1 MPLGLTWFAD
11 LSHRYKNKHCSFFSY
26 IFKFKKSQLCAVC
39 WKHVT
44 RTGKRDELSVYC
56 VIWRSTP
63 SCFRRSSNGVDPAFM
78 PGRLC
83 LCTELTIRTVAYRL
97 FGFHHRHRF
106 FKRCCYTAGADR
118 TVATHN
124 PCMASKLNACLH
136 IGSKNTVGTSQEYL
150 PPIKHKMTSRGEAAA
165 CRVGSPQCC
174 FWPALHPSLCPGVRR
189 LESYVFTVLNEKG
202 HILFNPQPVWVDL
215 APVVKTQPA
224 LVRLNV
230 SL

>member
-1 MPLGLTWFAD
+1 MNSVCTVWFGDQLLHASGGVLTVWIQLSCLGDFVYAPSW
-11 LSHRYKNKHCSFFSY
+11 LSG
-26 IFKFKKSQLCAVC
+26 QLP
-39 WKHVT
+39 T
-44 RTGKRDELSVYC
+44 DSSVFII
-56 VIWRSTP
+56 VI
-63 SCFRRSSNGVDPAFM
+63 V
-78 PGRLC
+78 
-83 LCTELTIRTVAYRL
+83 
-97 FGFHHRHRF
+97 F

-118 TVATHN
+118 TVATHD